1 MNTKILGTKG
11 EVLAQKYLKKLGLKI
26 LQKNYKNMLGEIDII
41 CFDKK
46 TDETIFVE
54 VKTRSS
60 ELFGRPKEAVNLFK
74 QKKIKNCALIYL
86 KNNNLLDS
94 KIRFDVVEVLADKIS
109 HIMNAF

>member
-46 TDETIFVE
+46 THETIFVE

-60 ELFGRPKEAVNLFK
+60 ELFGRPKEAVNLHK
-74 QKKIKNCALIYL
+74 QNKIKNCALIYL